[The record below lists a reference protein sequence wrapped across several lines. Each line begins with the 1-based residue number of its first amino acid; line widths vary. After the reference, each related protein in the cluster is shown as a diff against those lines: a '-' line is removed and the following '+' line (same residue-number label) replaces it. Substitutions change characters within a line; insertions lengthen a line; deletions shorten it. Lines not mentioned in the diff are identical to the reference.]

1 MRLRT
6 KSICEYAG
14 LVTWV
19 KTATEK
25 KKKKKHSCHHFCLH
39 LGVEKNCFPKFTLC
53 SAFAEMWACIHLH
66 LLALVFLNCNADLFI
81 NTLDTTVW
89 NVQAM
94 PILFQLKL
102 FAPCFSSVSFFF
114 NVKYSLATE
123 HLYAY
128 HWPLHG
134 TPSRRKEQVCF
145 NPLTGGVFWK
155 CTTIIRFSAVAKKST
170 CIAAKCN
177 KRKKWN
183 LKSWSSVAVVL
194 LRCKEKK
201 NVGTF
206 CCKITRQAS
215 PHTKEFRVAES
226 LFQSLR
232 EIFRLVFFKWE
243 G

>member
-1 MRLRT
+1 
-6 KSICEYAG
+6 
-14 LVTWV
+14 
-19 KTATEK
+19 
-25 KKKKKHSCHHFCLH
+25 
-39 LGVEKNCFPKFTLC
+39 
-53 SAFAEMWACIHLH
+53 MWACIHLH

-201 NVGTF
+201 KCRLLF
-206 CCKITRQAS
+206 ARS
-215 PHTKEFRVAES
+215 PDKLHRTPKSFVLQKVCFKVYEKFSGLFFLNEKDNLKHLLVPTQHSLVISPDKNFES
-226 LFQSLR
+226 DWNTLTL
-232 EIFRLVFFKWE
+232 
-243 G
+243 

>member
-201 NVGTF
+201 NAGSFLQDHLTSFTAHHRVS
-206 CCKITRQAS
+206 CCRKSVSKFTRNFQAC
-215 PHTKEFRVAES
+215 
-226 LFQSLR
+226 
-232 EIFRLVFFKWE
+232 FF
-243 G
+243 